1 MYLFGQRNVIFISE
15 KSGKFDKRCLW
26 QPRLSHVWICSF
38 NSFARYVKLTIRGYL
53 YWKGFW
59 DIFCLVPIAISIY
72 TMLYVYLIWVQITKF
87 LLSEKFK
94 YRTNLTGK
102 DLTLLTIIRN
112 PHEDF
117 FALPKI
123 PRVTCL
129 VYMTMTRARDVGR
142 DSLVSRAH
150 SYGDIHIETH
160 TSTDSPAWFRRGSS
174 RKTGMET
181 DLTSSKWLV
190 CIGSADWRPWLKC
203 NRMRSRWSDL
213 KGKLLVSTKNC
224 NENFYK

>member
-1 MYLFGQRNVIFISE
+1 M
-15 KSGKFDKRCLW
+15 KSDVCAW
-26 QPRLSHVWICSF
+26 EPCLSHVWICSF
-38 NSFARYVKLTIRGYL
+38 NSFANYVKLTNRWYF
-53 YWKGFW
+53 YWRVCCVNF
-59 DIFCLVPIAISIY
+59 FCQVPIAISIY

-94 YRTNLTGK
+94 YGTDLTIK
-102 DLTLLTIIRN
+102 DLALLTW
-112 PHEDF
+112 P
-117 FALPKI
+117 ALMDKSS
-123 PRVTCL
+123 L
-129 VYMTMTRARDVGR
+129 HDDDSRAWRG

-190 CIGSADWRPWLKC
+190 CIGSADWRPWLNC

-213 KGKLLVSTKNC
+213 QGKLLVSTKNC
-224 NENFYK
+224 NELLQIAPIWSKFWVFFRLLYLEH

>member
-1 MYLFGQRNVIFISE
+1 MIFLL
-15 KSGKFDKRCLW
+15 KSLLREFFMSG
-26 QPRLSHVWICSF
+26 SHSNQHIYHAVC
-38 NSFARYVKLTIRGYL
+38 
-53 YWKGFW
+53 
-59 DIFCLVPIAISIY
+59 VP
-72 TMLYVYLIWVQITKF
+72 YLIQITKF

-150 SYGDIHIETH
+150 SYEDIHMETH
-160 TSTDSPAWFRRGSS
+160 TSTDSPAWFRRGSP
-174 RKTGMET
+174 RKTDIET

-224 NENFYK
+224 NELLQIAPIWSKFWVFFRLLYLEH